1 MVKYDGVGQRE
12 SEYKEDSTRGSSV
25 INPLTYKGDVLIQVW
40 IDSRI
45 LATLCDWLEKNGNY
59 PRFMSEVVREPL
71 RVMFE
76 TLTHGKDVDIVD
88 DTNEAR
94 RRLTQRFRVDLSRG
108 GRGGKN
114 VLHNQ
119 ILTDR
124 RHELGERIKPEQKVP
139 DIARPITS
147 SKVSWVEIEDYPGYY
162 YPEGDE
168 AEKEKLISQLKAKG
182 IKSESEKKQES
193 YDMGKQFIKFANGGG
208 QE

>member
-124 RHELGERIKPEQKVP
+124 RRELGERIKPEQKVP

-147 SKVSWVEIEDYPGYY
+147 NKVTWIEIEDYPGYY

-168 AEKEKLISQLKAKG
+168 GEKEKLISQLKAKG